1 METLIIIG
9 IVLVCVILFIAI
21 VSEGSY
27 KGIEKQLTKMGKAV
41 ANAQNNILNENEEA
55 LKTAANK
62 NADIHKEAVKT
73 MASAV
78 KEGFS
83 EKGEMFCKHC
93 GASIDSD
100 SKFCKKCGKEQ

>member
-9 IVLVCVILFIAI
+9 IILLCVILFIAI
-21 VSEGSY
+21 VSESSY

-41 ANAQNNILNENEEA
+41 ANAQKNILDENEEV
-55 LKTAANK
+55 LKETANK
-62 NADIHKEAVKT
+62 NADINKEAVKS

-78 KEGFS
+78 KDGFS
-83 EKGEMFCKHC
+83 EGEIYCKHC